1 MYDYI
6 DKHGTPIKEGYL
18 ISINGENPEK
28 VYSTVDQFGR
38 EDLSVN
44 ASNEV
49 YLRNHPGATRQYYS
63 LSNFAYSDIEIIKG
77 N

>member
-1 MYDYI
+1 M
-6 DKHGTPIKEGYL
+6 
-18 ISINGENPEK
+18 
-28 VYSTVDQFGR
+28 DQFGR
-38 EDLSVN
+38 EDLGVN
-44 ASNEV
+44 ASNED